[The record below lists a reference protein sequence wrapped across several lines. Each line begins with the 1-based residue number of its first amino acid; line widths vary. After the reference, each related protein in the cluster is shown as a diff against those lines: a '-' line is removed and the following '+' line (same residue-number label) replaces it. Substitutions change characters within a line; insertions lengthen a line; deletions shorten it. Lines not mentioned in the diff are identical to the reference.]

1 MQVPEELI
9 DRLKRKDPAAYEEF
23 LSLYGKQLLSFG
35 FRMCGDTEDAR
46 EVLQETLLKTFES
59 IGDLKHSGA
68 FKGWL
73 YRIATNACLMRR
85 RQSKFLKEEIT
96 LDEALPGPA
105 RADAPWQRLP
115 DEVVLGGE
123 VKGKIRE
130 AILNLPDTY
139 RSVLVLRDL
148 EGLDTEEAAA
158 ALSLSKDVVKMRLHR
173 ARAKIRNDL
182 EGYFQDG
189 GRQVG

>member
-46 EVLQETLLKTFES
+46 EVVQETLLKTFES
-59 IGDLKHSGA
+59 IGDLKQSGA

-105 RADAPWQRLP
+105 RADTPWQRLP

-130 AILNLPDTY
+130 AILSLPDAY

-148 EGLDTEEAAA
+148 EGLDTQEAAA

-182 EGYFQDG
+182 EAYFQNG